1 MEHPPYIANI
11 ISDYNGLA
19 IGAIASPQMAQQCC
33 LFLHSNRDTDLDVDA
48 Q

>member
-19 IGAIASPQMAQQCC
+19 IHRIASPQMAQQC
-33 LFLHSNRDTDLDVDA
+33 SIS
-48 Q
+48 